1 MVFTELDGLTTAC
14 QNGNTRP
21 ARLLNSL
28 PIICDQED
36 LFLCTDDAVP
46 VMLHDIRNQGDD
58 AERNGGGRAKES
70 WRN

>member
-1 MVFTELDGLTTAC
+1 MVFTELDGLTTTC

-21 ARLLNSL
+21 ARLINSL
-28 PIICDQED
+28 PIVCNQED